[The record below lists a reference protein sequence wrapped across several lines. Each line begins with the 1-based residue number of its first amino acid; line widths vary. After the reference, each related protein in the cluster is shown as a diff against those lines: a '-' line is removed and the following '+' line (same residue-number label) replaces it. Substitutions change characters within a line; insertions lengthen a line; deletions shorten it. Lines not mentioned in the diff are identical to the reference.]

1 MYVFQVIEKCKD
13 VRYMNKFKFIKAL
26 DDWRWE
32 KDNEDTFQFE
42 TSFFVKSELFKFY
55 GKF

>member
-1 MYVFQVIEKCKD
+1 MFQVIEKWKD
-13 VRYMNKFKFIKAL
+13 VMNKFKFIKAL
-26 DDWRWE
+26 DDWLWE
-32 KDNEDTFQFE
+32 EDNEDTFQFE